1 MSVLV
6 GWQGLRLS
14 DRTALISCPKRITVS
29 SHLVSKALWL
39 FNDDRTKPIWVTK
52 LVD

>member
-14 DRTALISCPKRITVS
+14 DRTALISCPERITVS
-29 SHLVSKALWL
+29 SHLVSKALWP
-39 FNDDRTKPIWVTK
+39 FDNDSTKPIRMAK